1 MTGLVSVPEFMRL
14 DVVTMPCEVSAECVG
29 YLRLS

>member
-14 DVVTMPCEVSAECVG
+14 DVVTMPCEVSVG